1 MINKSKK
8 ILFIHIPKTGGTSVE
23 KYIDPNSP
31 IQDHRPLSLIL
42 KEESLINRFTYS
54 SFNRQLKRL
63 AYKLHPKFPYSHC
76 ITLSKEDLKNYICFT
91 VVRDPWTRT
100 LSGYKNVM
108 RDYKHKKS
116 LGIKTNINF
125 EEFVRRYNGTFFLK
139 SQLYWL
145 KNYNNE
151 IPEDIKIIKFENFYK
166 EVPKLLKPVL
176 GEKAFPHFQKSEKK
190 KKIVHFNN
198 TNINLIAK
206 YFKDEIDY
214 FNFSPPNIN

>member
-42 KEESLINRFTYS
+42 REESLINRFRFT
-54 SFNRQLKRL
+54 SFKRQLKRL

-76 ITLSKEDLKNYICFT
+76 FTLSKEDLKNYICFT
-91 VVRDPWTRT
+91 IVRDPWTRS

-116 LGIKTNINF
+116 LQVLVII
-125 EEFVRRYNGTFFLK
+125 
-139 SQLYWL
+139 
-145 KNYNNE
+145 
-151 IPEDIKIIKFENFYK
+151 DI
-166 EVPKLLKPVL
+166 
-176 GEKAFPHFQKSEKK
+176 
-190 KKIVHFNN
+190 
-198 TNINLIAK
+198 
-206 YFKDEIDY
+206 D
-214 FNFSPPNIN
+214 